1 LSTPADRGF
10 TLLETLV
17 AFVIAISALAMVY
30 EGVVG
35 GLRAHHTADRYQEA
49 VVRARSRLA
58 AVSAEER
65 PVSSDTQG
73 SDGGGF
79 HWHVRVVPVAGT
91 IPRAGTDM
99 ASKVPVTLYAI
110 SVSISWSEGGH
121 TRSVQ
126 LDTYRIGKGAKP
138 PS

>member
-1 LSTPADRGF
+1 MQADRGF

-17 AFVIAISALAMVY
+17 AFVIAASALALVY

-35 GLRAHHTADRYQEA
+35 GLRAYHTANGYQEA

-58 AVSAEER
+58 AVSAEES
-65 PVSSDTQG
+65 PVAGDTQG
-73 SDGGGF
+73 DDGGGF
-79 HWHVRVVPVAGT
+79 HWHVRVVPIART
-91 IPRAGTDM
+91 IPRAATDM
-99 ASKVPVTLYAI
+99 ASKVLITLYAI
-110 SVSISWSEGGH
+110 SVSVSWTEDGH

-126 LDTYRIGKGAKP
+126 LDTYRIGKGANS

>member
-1 LSTPADRGF
+1 MQADRGF

-17 AFVIAISALAMVY
+17 AFAIAISALVLVY

-58 AVSAEER
+58 AISAGGL
-65 PVSSDTQG
+65 PVASDTQG
-73 SDGGGF
+73 DDGGGF

-99 ASKVPVTLYAI
+99 ASRVPITLYAI
-110 SVSISWSEGGH
+110 SISVAWTEDGH

-126 LDTYRIGKGAKP
+126 LDTYSIGKAANSP
-138 PS
+138 